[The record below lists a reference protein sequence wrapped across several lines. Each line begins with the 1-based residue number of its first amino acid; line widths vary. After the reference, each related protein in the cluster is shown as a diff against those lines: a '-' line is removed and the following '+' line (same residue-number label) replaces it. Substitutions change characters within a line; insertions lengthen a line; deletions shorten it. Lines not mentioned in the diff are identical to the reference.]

1 MSGRPGRREGSG
13 RPSSRGTW
21 REKMKGGAVG
31 EVFDNGDA
39 ESYGE
44 SYGGGVEEN
53 PQLAY

>member
-1 MSGRPGRREGSG
+1 
-13 RPSSRGTW
+13 
-21 REKMKGGAVG
+21 MKGGAVG